1 MKVNEKYFNNFNN
14 IHFRNCVNLK
24 RTIMKEILSKILEL
38 LKLCECEKKKITKI
52 KYININTNLNESRII
67 TVFSNSP
74 IHQELV
80 IL

>member
-1 MKVNEKYFNNFNN
+1 MKN
-14 IHFRNCVNLK
+14 ISTTLTTFTFAIVLILK
-24 RTIMKEILSKILEL
+24 ERTIMKEILSKILEL

>member
-1 MKVNEKYFNNFNN
+1 MKN
-14 IHFRNCVNLK
+14 ISTTLTTFTFAIVLILK
-24 RTIMKEILSKILEL
+24 ERTIMKEILSKILEL

-67 TVFSNSP
+67 TVFSNSS
-74 IHQELV
+74 IQELV

>member
-1 MKVNEKYFNNFNN
+1 MKN
-14 IHFRNCVNLK
+14 ISTTLTTFTFAIVLILK
-24 RTIMKEILSKILEL
+24 EQTIMKEILSKILEL